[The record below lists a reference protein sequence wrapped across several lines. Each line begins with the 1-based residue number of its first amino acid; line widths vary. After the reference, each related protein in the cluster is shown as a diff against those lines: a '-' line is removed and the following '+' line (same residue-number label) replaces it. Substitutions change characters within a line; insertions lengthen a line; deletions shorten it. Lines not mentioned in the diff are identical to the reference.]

1 MKKVFKLLLLMI
13 AFVLPSLGQRTSVQ
27 AEEMTQKL
35 QVVVQHQFENPN
47 GSEMLYGTDI
57 PLSLYD
63 ISQEYAT
70 KETPKE
76 AKEFI
81 ESFSQMSANQLNEYL
96 TTHNVTK
103 VQTAKTD
110 SVGKAYF
117 EVSGTNNAYLIVQD
131 SAIKGQ
137 TIVPLAFSLP
147 LQNEDGSLKNT
158 IELYT
163 KPITLTN
170 RAYFYKYS
178 SGDDQKPLKGAQ
190 FVLAKSEAGQTKY
203 LNATEDDFI
212 TSADPSSDKQIKKF
226 VSAEN
231 GLVLCDI
238 FLAQGSYFFS
248 EVKAPSGYE
257 ITSEAKKVEVEVHA
271 DMQITVKGQKLA
283 ELVGG
288 LVPSSFTEAPK
299 VLNDKK
305 SLKDEPTTPQ
315 KPTDQNGPKGEEDTP
330 NKENMPNRSD
340 KEATAGEKLSSHKTT
355 TAKGNGG
362 GMLAQLGEK
371 NSLISVLGALIVS
384 FAAIA
389 LFKQRKE
396 RSERK

>member
-1 MKKVFKLLLLMI
+1 MI
-13 AFVLPSLGQRTSVQ
+13 AFVLPILGQRTSVQ

-63 ISQEYAT
+63 ISQEYAI

-103 VQTAKTD
+103 VQTVKTD

-131 SAIKGQ
+131 SAVKGQ

-315 KPTDQNGPKGEEDTP
+315 KPTDQNGKGEEDTP

-362 GMLAQLGEK
+362 GMLAQLGENK
-371 NSLISVLGALIVS
+371 SLISILGIMLVS

>member
-1 MKKVFKLLLLMI
+1 MI

-103 VQTAKTD
+103 VQTVKTD

-131 SAIKGQ
+131 SAVKGQ

-371 NSLISVLGALIVS
+371 NSLISVLGGLIVS